1 MNLSHKQCNR
11 LFAVL
16 LVASVG
22 SSLLQTALTTALPA
36 IMRDLSISASTAQ
49 WLTSAYSLFM
59 GMMVPATA
67 FLMRRFSM
75 RHLFLGAV
83 GLFAFGTL
91 VSFLSTGFPLLLLG
105 RMLQAA
111 GNGIILP
118 MTQVVIL
125 TIFPFEKRGSV
136 MGIYGLAVGGA
147 PVVAPTLAGIIIDIW
162 NWRAIFLVVLVVVVV
177 DLLLSVKF
185 MKDIGEA
192 EKCSF
197 DFTSMLLCSVGFS
210 SILIGLGNINA
221 ANLLLLIVP
230 VLIGAGA
237 LLLFCRRQMHTTQPF
252 LDLTTLRQKEF
263 RLAVVISMLLY
274 AVMMAGATLIPIYI
288 QTVMGKSATISGLI
302 MMPGS
307 FIMAMISPVTG
318 KIYDRFGIRKL
329 AVFGSAMMFLSCLA
343 VSFVNEHTGVLYIA
357 TAYIFRLIS
366 IGCLMMP
373 IVTWGM
379 SGLDLARTAHGTA
392 LMTTLR
398 TISGA
403 FGAAIFVAIMT
414 ASTNVHHPGAVA
426 DAFGIDVAFLCTTVL
441 SAVALLIC
449 CLWVGKA
456 KTPSPALQA

>member
-1 MNLSHKQCNR
+1 MNLSHKQCNY

-36 IMRDLSISASTAQ
+36 IMRDLNISASTGQ
-49 WLTSAYSLFM
+49 WLTSAYSLAM
-59 GMMVPATA
+59 GIMVPATA
-67 FLMRRFSM
+67 FLMRRFSL
-75 RHLFLGAV
+75 RHLFLSAV
-83 GLFAFGTL
+83 SLFAFGTL
-91 VSFLSTGFPLLLLG
+91 VAFLSTNFPLLLIG

-125 TIFPFEKRGSV
+125 TIYPFERRGAV

-147 PVVAPTLAGIIIDIW
+147 PVIAPTLAGIIIDVW
-162 NWRAIFLVVLVVVVV
+162 NWRSIFLVVLAVILV

-197 DFTSMLLCSVGFS
+197 DFTSMLMCSIGFS

-221 ANLLLLIVP
+221 PNLLLLFIP
-230 VLIGAGA
+230 LLIGAAA
-237 LLLFCRRQMHTTQPF
+237 LGLFCRRQLHAPQPF
-252 LDLTTLRQKEF
+252 LDLQTLRQKEF
-263 RLAVVISMLLY
+263 RLAVIVSMLLY
-274 AVMMAGATLIPIYI
+274 AVMMAGSTLIPIYI
-288 QTVMGKSATISGLI
+288 QTIMGKSATVSGLI

-307 FIMAMISPVTG
+307 LIMALISPITG
-318 KIYDRFGIRKL
+318 KFYDRFGIRKL
-329 AVFGSAMMFLSCLA
+329 AVFGSTMMFLSCLC
-343 VSFVNEHTGVLYIA
+343 VSFVNEHTSVLYIA

-379 SGLDLARTAHGTA
+379 SGLDLASTAHGTA

-414 ASTNVHHPGAVA
+414 ASTNIHHPGAIA
-426 DAFGIDVAFLCTTVL
+426 DAFGIDVAFICTTVL
-441 SAVALLIC
+441 AAIAVLISVFF
-449 CLWVGKA
+449 VGKKA
-456 KTPSPALQA
+456 PQPALQT